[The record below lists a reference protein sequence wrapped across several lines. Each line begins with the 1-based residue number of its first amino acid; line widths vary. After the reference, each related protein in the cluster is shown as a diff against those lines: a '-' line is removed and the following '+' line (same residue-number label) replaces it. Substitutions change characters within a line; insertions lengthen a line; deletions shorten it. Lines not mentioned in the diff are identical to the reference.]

1 MIFISKAKIDALAS
15 DLWQW
20 YSLLPGFEIELL
32 LDYLG
37 LDLLWEEVPDEV
49 DGRLLGQLIPEQRL
63 VVLNERYRGQLEEKG
78 GRLRRYTLGHEV
90 GHWSLHADAIRSGA
104 LKLFDGERIWCRDG
118 SPDPIERQAEMF
130 SAALLMP
137 RDVLRTALPKQ
148 PWRGWRPVYRLADHF
163 LVNVTPMAIR
173 LEELGWM
180 HRDEDGIPVSGPR
193 QAIGQGSLFD

>member
-1 MIFISKAKIDALAS
+1 MTFIARARIDTRAS
-15 DLWQW
+15 DLWQQ
-20 YSLLPGFEIELL
+20 YSLGPGFDIELL
-32 LDYLG
+32 LDHLG
-37 LDLLWEEVPDEV
+37 LDLLWEEVPDE
-49 DGRLLGQLIPEQRL
+49 DGGQLLGQLIPEQRL
-63 VVLNERYRGQLEEKG
+63 VVLNERHRRQLDEKG

-118 SPDPIERQAEMF
+118 SLDPIERQAEMF

-137 RDVLRTALPKQ
+137 RDLLLTALPKQ
-148 PWRGWRPVYRLADHF
+148 PWHGWRSVYRLADRF
-163 LVNVTPMAIR
+163 LVNVTPMTIR

-193 QAIGQGSLFD
+193 QVVGQGSLFD